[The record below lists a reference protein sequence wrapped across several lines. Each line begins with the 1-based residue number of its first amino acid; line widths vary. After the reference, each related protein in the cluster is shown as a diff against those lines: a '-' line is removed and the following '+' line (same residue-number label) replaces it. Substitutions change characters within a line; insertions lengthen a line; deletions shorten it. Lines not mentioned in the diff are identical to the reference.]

1 MITMYNSLRT
11 RAAPQPAPP
20 PEIGPAKRRELPGWV
35 ITLISLVVLVGAWE
49 VFGRDVNPIFG
60 SYPSA
65 SAVAFW
71 QLLMSGVL
79 TSALLTSLQAFLLG
93 YTLAIALRL
102 PLGLLLGGWICLEYD
117 RESVGYGQSVA

>member
-1 MITMYNSLRT
+1 MYRLPPRSTRTDTLFPYTTLFRSESITMDNSLRT
-11 RAAPQPAPP
+11 RAAPPPAQP
-20 PEIGPAKRRELPGWV
+20 PEIEPAKRRELPGWV

-65 SAVAFW
+65 IAVAFW

-79 TSALLTSLQAFLLG
+79 ISALLASLQADRKSP
-93 YTLAIALRL
+93 RL
-102 PLGLLLGGWICLEYD
+102 N
-117 RESVGYGQSVA
+117 SSH